1 MRGTE
6 PAMSGQEVSVD
17 RQQKQ
22 KVTEALSRAKA
33 RSAER
38 PNGEAHA
45 KALSLADEV
54 IGGRQMT
61 AVEVAAFARLVRV
74 ALVGAA

>member
-1 MRGTE
+1 MK
-6 PAMSGQEVSVD
+6 
-17 RQQKQ
+17 QQKQ
-22 KVTEALSRAKA
+22 KVSEALSRAKA

-38 PNGEAHA
+38 PNGEVRA

-54 IGGRQMT
+54 IGGRT
-61 AVEVAAFARLVRV
+61 LSHGEVAAFARLVRV